1 MEFIVTSYKDRRKS
15 PCEAAAASLRSCF
28 ERFASSTGSARFGVE
43 TLLVCTSFSAACNGL
58 WHSGGVAMCG
68 G

>member
-15 PCEAAAASLRSCF
+15 PYEAAEASLRSCF
-28 ERFASSTGSARFGVE
+28 EHFVSSSGSARFGVE
-43 TLLVCTSFSAACNGL
+43 TLLVYTSFPVACNGL
-58 WHSGGVAMCG
+58 WQSGGVAMCG